1 MLTKSELEEDQVCPA
16 LRARRLSTDSGVV
29 ASSFRCAVLAGVR
42 RFLRELV

>member
-1 MLTKSELEEDQVCPA
+1 MLTKSELEEDQVRPA
-16 LRARRLSTDSGVV
+16 RCARRLSTDSGVV